1 MWKRWRVEG
10 GEVLRQLVL
19 DPARDYQR
27 RSAWCL
33 RCLDTWQ
40 WRSSASRAGWR
51 DRRGVRGSCFLRDVL
66 VKVVRSAAKDKIAYD
81 HSGRYAAFGFW

>member
-27 RSAWCL
+27 RSA
-33 RCLDTWQ
+33 
-40 WRSSASRAGWR
+40 
-51 DRRGVRGSCFLRDVL
+51 
-66 VKVVRSAAKDKIAYD
+66 
-81 HSGRYAAFGFW
+81 